1 MHTCPL
7 CHNQHTRHYFEDKH
21 REYLQCDQC
30 YLVFVNPDQRLDA
43 ETEKAHYDLHENN
56 PEDMGYRRFLSRI
69 ADPIT
74 ERISP
79 QSNGID
85 FGCGGPDAFLNARRS
100 RAQHGVVRYLLS
112 PRYCGARKA
121 V

>member
-21 REYLQCDQC
+21 REYLQCEQC

-56 PEDMGYRRFLSRI
+56 PEDMAIDVFCRVLLTQSQSEFHHNRTESTLVVVRARRF
-69 ADPIT
+69 P
-74 ERISP
+74 
-79 QSNGID
+79 
-85 FGCGGPDAFLNARRS
+85 
-100 RAQHGVVRYLLS
+100 
-112 PRYCGARKA
+112 
-121 V
+121 